1 MTGNISRR
9 RVLQA
14 CGMMVSMAMAGP
26 FLLKGRPAH
35 AQQKAPKKQV
45 QYQDT
50 PKRGQDCE
58 KCLQFT
64 PPDGCKLVDGR
75 SIQRAGVCSLPR
87 SRSDGGPAR
96 IGHARP
102 FPQETLR

>member
-1 MTGNISRR
+1 MSRKISRR

-14 CGMMVSMAMAGP
+14 CGMIVPMAMAMAGP

-35 AQQKAPKKQV
+35 AQQEATKQQV

-50 PKRGQDCE
+50 PKKGQDCE

-64 PPDGCKLVDGR
+64 PPDGCKLV
-75 SIQRAGVCSLPR
+75 
-87 SRSDGGPAR
+87 GGKINPKGWCLLFAQK
-96 IGHARP
+96 P
-102 FPQETLR
+102 K